1 MNGLQDI
8 PRKEGGR
15 EADILVFSLPEL
27 PSISKSHLC
36 HLCLCPKPTY
46 LPSCPPPPKPPRFT
60 PGPWTSP
67 MPPLSVLQTCCPSP
81 GESVKAGTCPALT
94 KLQTQPVKIFLNC
107 AWGLPS
113 ILHPTLQASSSPEG
127 IFEQAG
133 HISALGAFRL
143 EHGALTTR
151 PCQHTRVYAQTLAH
165 RHTHTHTHT
174 HSEPTVHVLPMIQ
187 ALTPRSPLQRSL
199 QRPHVCVPSLL
210 SFCAAP
216 VFLLFF
222 TSSHSF
228 AVECPYFLTSPCLF
242 SPRGGHLV
250 RFLCS

>member
-1 MNGLQDI
+1 MAPGNMCYKKFMNGLQDI

-36 HLCLCPKPTY
+36 RLRLCPKPTY

-165 RHTHTHTHT
+165 THTHTHIHT
-174 HSEPTVHVLPMIQ
+174 HSESTMHVFIAHDTGLDSQVSPSKKPPEAPCLCAFPPLILCRSRLP
-187 ALTPRSPLQRSL
+187 
-199 QRPHVCVPSLL
+199 
-210 SFCAAP
+210 P
-216 VFLLFF
+216 VFHIITQF
-222 TSSHSF
+222 
-228 AVECPYFLTSPCLF
+228 CC
-242 SPRGGHLV
+242 
-250 RFLCS
+250 